1 MGIVQKDAFRTM
13 LISYIGIILGY
24 LNKGFLFLLI
34 LSTEQI
40 GLINLIVSIGLLFA
54 QFSNLGAIYTTW
66 KFFPF
71 FRNKEKNHH
80 GFLPLILIIVLIGI
94 LICLLTTIAFKPQI
108 TNLYAEKSPIF
119 NDYYYWFVPI
129 GISTVLYMIFEIYL
143 RGFYKNIVAVI
154 ANEIILRVVIL
165 VLLLLLNFKL
175 ISFYDFV
182 IYHSLAYVIP
192 VILLLVYLNYLKELN
207 FKFSSISISKKFKK
221 ILIQFSIYNYVNT
234 LGVVLVNSLD
244 IIMIAQFLGLKAA
257 GVYSTVVFLTNAL
270 QVPFR
275 SIFRVSSPL
284 VADHWKNRDF
294 DKMRLLY
301 QNVSSVSIF
310 IGLLL
315 FLPIWNN
322 IDLLFSFLKP
332 EFQDG
337 IWVFF
342 WLMIGKL
349 IDMYFGINGSIF
361 STSKKFKYD
370 IYFTLFLIG
379 TVYVL
384 NLFFIPKWGIV
395 GAALSTTF
403 ALVFYNFGR
412 MIFVWTIFKM
422 HPFKLNQF
430 KIIALAIFTL
440 VSAYFIAQLKVD
452 KWMLM
457 GIQFLNILTCFL
469 MPIYFFNLESESIQ
483 FIKKRISKFKKSNS

>member
-1 MGIVQKDAFRTM
+1 
-13 LISYIGIILGY
+13 
-24 LNKGFLFLLI
+24 
-34 LSTEQI
+34 
-40 GLINLIVSIGLLFA
+40 
-54 QFSNLGAIYTTW
+54 
-66 KFFPF
+66 
-71 FRNKEKNHH
+71 
-80 GFLPLILIIVLIGI
+80 
-94 LICLLTTIAFKPQI
+94 
-108 TNLYAEKSPIF
+108 
-119 NDYYYWFVPI
+119 
-129 GISTVLYMIFEIYL
+129 
-143 RGFYKNIVAVI
+143 
-154 ANEIILRVVIL
+154 
-165 VLLLLLNFKL
+165 
-175 ISFYDFV
+175 
-182 IYHSLAYVIP
+182 
-192 VILLLVYLNYLKELN
+192 
-207 FKFSSISISKKFKK
+207 
-221 ILIQFSIYNYVNT
+221 
-234 LGVVLVNSLD
+234 
-244 IIMIAQFLGLKAA
+244 MIAQFLGLKAA

-294 DKMRLLY
+294 DKMHLLY

-342 WLMIGKL
+342 WLMLGKL

-379 TVYVL
+379 SVYVL

-412 MIFVWTIFKM
+412 MIFVWIIFKM

-440 VSAYFIAQLKVD
+440 ISAYFMAQLKVD
-452 KWMLM
+452 KWLLM
-457 GIQFLNILTCFL
+457 GIQLLNILTCFL
-469 MPIYFFNLESESIQ
+469 LPIYLFNLENESIQ